1 MIRFYHSTNH
11 IVKNLVVWNI
21 DNIRLKIT
29 SCFNNWIVNRMIKTK
44 LLVPKIGK
52 QKSISLI
59 AIFYYLFEDN
69 RLKLL

>member
-59 AIFYYLFEDN
+59 AIFYYLLEDN